1 LLIGPQLTQ
10 ISQTR
15 KLLITALKQFVA
27 NIESDMAIQLGNL
40 IIEPE
45 RHSVYLSGQE
55 IALTHV
61 QFSLLA
67 LLASRPERIWT
78 RDELEAS
85 LGLKR
90 GNPGS
95 LTAHV
100 SRLRKEL
107 ADCKPFTIVTVRKR
121 GYSFARSDQKSF
133 ALSGIASR

>member
-1 LLIGPQLTQ
+1 
-10 ISQTR
+10 
-15 KLLITALKQFVA
+15 LKQFVV
-27 NIESDMAIQLGNL
+27 NIESDMSIQLGNL

-45 RHSVYLSGQE
+45 RHSVYLDGQE

-78 RDELEAS
+78 RDELETS

-95 LTAHV
+95 LTAHI

-107 ADCKPFTIVTVRKR
+107 ASSRPFTIITVRKR
-121 GYSFARSDQKSF
+121 GYIFAQKLPGNPF
-133 ALSGIASR
+133 ALSKVTSH